1 MWKLKI
7 IVIKAMHCIMECFS
21 YKSHSLEKKVQWKS
35 EQGSMLI
42 HTTLSKLIYF
52 WIYGKH
58 LNLRTGNRANEQ
70 REGKEVIRTAREYG
84 VVSMSQTTRKM
95 DPMKIMGLSE
105 HC

>member
-1 MWKLKI
+1 
-7 IVIKAMHCIMECFS
+7 
-21 YKSHSLEKKVQWKS
+21 
-35 EQGSMLI
+35 
-42 HTTLSKLIYF
+42 
-52 WIYGKH
+52 